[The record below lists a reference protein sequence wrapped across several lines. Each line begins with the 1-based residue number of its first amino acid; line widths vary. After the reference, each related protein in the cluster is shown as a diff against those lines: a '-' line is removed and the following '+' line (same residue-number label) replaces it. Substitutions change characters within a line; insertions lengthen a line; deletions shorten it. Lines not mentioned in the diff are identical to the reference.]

1 MLRISRRIKQT
12 AFLTVLSSRKGESQ
26 MSYIKID
33 RKILDW
39 EWYRNLNTCRLFFH
53 LLLKANWKDGRF
65 EGKEIPKGSFVSS
78 VARLAEETDM
88 TPREIRTGLD
98 HLKST
103 GEVTIK
109 SYSKYS
115 VFTVTN
121 YHCYQDCDKQATN
134 SRQTNDKQ
142 TTSKRQTNDKRTTT
156 IEEKKEIKEGKNNN
170 NYSVLFERVWKEYPR
185 KKEKSSAY
193 KAYNTRLKEGYS
205 EDDLLKATQNYA
217 AECKKLGT
225 QDRYIKLGRTFFGVN
240 TPFTDYLKVGVENA
254 EPERQTETEQQRRE
268 REYLEEYGTGI

>member
-1 MLRISRRIKQT
+1 MAPAENNSFVKLSRN
-12 AFLTVLSSRKGESQ
+12 
-26 MSYIKID
+26 
-33 RKILDW
+33 ILDW
-39 EWYRNLNTCRLFFH
+39 EWYTEPCTRALFIH
-53 LLLKANWKDGRF
+53 CILKANWKDGSWQGQPCKRGQF
-65 EGKEIPKGSFVSS
+65 ITSLQKLSS
-78 VARLAEETDM
+78 ETGYSVQN
-88 TPREIRTGLD
+88 IKTGLK
-98 HLKST
+98 HLIST
-103 GEVTIK
+103 GELTSQSTNKYRIITVCNYDKYQVANKQDNKVLTINQQ
-109 SYSKYS
+109 S
-115 VFTVTN
+115 TN
-121 YHCYQDCDKQATN
+121 NQL
-134 SRQTNDKQ
+134 
-142 TTSKRQTNDKRTTT
+142 TT
-156 IEEKKEIKEGKNNN
+156 IEERTERKEEKEGKNNN

>member
-1 MLRISRRIKQT
+1 MLRISWRIKQT

-109 SYSKYS
+109 SYS
-115 VFTVTN
+115 
-121 YHCYQDCDKQATN
+121 
-134 SRQTNDKQ
+134 
-142 TTSKRQTNDKRTTT
+142 SKRQTVDKQMTNKRQASDKRTT
-156 IEEKKEIKEGKNNN
+156 N
-170 NYSVLFERVWKEYPR
+170 
-185 KKEKSSAY
+185 
-193 KAYNTRLKEGYS
+193 
-205 EDDLLKATQNYA
+205 
-217 AECKKLGT
+217 
-225 QDRYIKLGRTFFGVN
+225 
-240 TPFTDYLKVGVENA
+240 
-254 EPERQTETEQQRRE
+254 ERQQ
-268 REYLEEYGTGI
+268 

>member
-1 MLRISRRIKQT
+1 MAPAENNSFVKLSRN
-12 AFLTVLSSRKGESQ
+12 
-26 MSYIKID
+26 
-33 RKILDW
+33 ILDW
-39 EWYRNLNTCRLFFH
+39 EWYTEPCTRALFIH
-53 LLLKANWKDGRF
+53 CILKANWKDGSWQGQPCKRGQF
-65 EGKEIPKGSFVSS
+65 ITSLQKLSS
-78 VARLAEETDM
+78 ETGYSVQN
-88 TPREIRTGLD
+88 IKTGLK
-98 HLKST
+98 HLIST
-103 GEVTIK
+103 GELTSQSTNKYRIITVCNYDKYQVANKQDNKVLTINQQ
-109 SYSKYS
+109 S
-115 VFTVTN
+115 T
-121 YHCYQDCDKQATN
+121 
-134 SRQTNDKQ
+134 
-142 TTSKRQTNDKRTTT
+142 
-156 IEEKKEIKEGKNNN
+156 

>member
-1 MLRISRRIKQT
+1 
-12 AFLTVLSSRKGESQ
+12 

-88 TPREIRTGLD
+88 TTREIRTGLD

-142 TTSKRQTNDKRTTT
+142 TTSKRQTNDNNRR
-156 IEEKKEIKEGKNNN
+156 KERNK
-170 NYSVLFERVWKEYPR
+170 
-185 KKEKSSAY
+185 
-193 KAYNTRLKEGYS
+193 
-205 EDDLLKATQNYA
+205 
-217 AECKKLGT
+217 
-225 QDRYIKLGRTFFGVN
+225 
-240 TPFTDYLKVGVENA
+240 
-254 EPERQTETEQQRRE
+254 RRE
-268 REYLEEYGTGI
+268 E

>member
-1 MLRISRRIKQT
+1 MAPAENNSFVKLSRN
-12 AFLTVLSSRKGESQ
+12 
-26 MSYIKID
+26 
-33 RKILDW
+33 ILDW
-39 EWYRNLNTCRLFFH
+39 EWYTEPCTRALFIH
-53 LLLKANWKDGRF
+53 CILKANWKDGSWQGQPCKRGQF
-65 EGKEIPKGSFVSS
+65 ITSLQKLSS
-78 VARLAEETDM
+78 ETGYSVQN
-88 TPREIRTGLD
+88 IKTGLK
-98 HLKST
+98 HLIST
-103 GEVTIK
+103 GELT
-109 SYSKYS
+109 SQSTNKYRIIT
-115 VFTVTN
+115 VCNYDKYQVTN
-121 YHCYQDCDKQATN
+121 KQDNKVL
-134 SRQTNDKQ
+134 
-142 TTSKRQTNDKRTTT
+142 T
-156 IEEKKEIKEGKNNN
+156 INQQSTN

>member
-1 MLRISRRIKQT
+1 
-12 AFLTVLSSRKGESQ
+12 

-156 IEEKKEIKEGKNNN
+156 IEEKKEIKEGKNNKIVQN
-170 NYSVLFERVWKEYPR
+170 VVTHLNVAAGTRYRYQTESTKRVITARLSDGYTEKDLLTVIDKKTEEWKGTDMEKFLRPQTLFGGKFENYLNQPR
-185 KKEKSSAY
+185 ASGKKENKNSF
-193 KAYNTRLKEGYS
+193 NHFP
-205 EDDLLKATQNYA
+205 Q
-217 AECKKLGT
+217 
-225 QDRYIKLGRTFFGVN
+225 
-240 TPFTDYLKVGVENA
+240 
-254 EPERQTETEQQRRE
+254 RE
-268 REYLEEYGTGI
+268 RSIAEMSALEKTMLHRNIREIHAVD

>member
-1 MLRISRRIKQT
+1 
-12 AFLTVLSSRKGESQ
+12 

-156 IEEKKEIKEGKNNN
+156 IEEKKEIKEGKNNKIVQN
-170 NYSVLFERVWKEYPR
+170 VVTHLNVAAGTRYRYQTESTKRVITARLSDGYT
-185 KKEKSSAY
+185 EK
-193 KAYNTRLKEGYS
+193 
-205 EDDLLKATQNYA
+205 DLLTVIDKRRKN
-217 AECKKLGT
+217 
-225 QDRYIKLGRTFFGVN
+225 GRGRIWRSF
-240 TPFTDYLKVGVENA
+240 
-254 EPERQTETEQQRRE
+254 
-268 REYLEEYGTGI
+268 